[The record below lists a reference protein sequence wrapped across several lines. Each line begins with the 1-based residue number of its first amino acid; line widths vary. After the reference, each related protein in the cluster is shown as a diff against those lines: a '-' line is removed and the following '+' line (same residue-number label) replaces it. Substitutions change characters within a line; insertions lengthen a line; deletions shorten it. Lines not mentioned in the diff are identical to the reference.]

1 MRARI
6 VCVREADHVDGDV
19 AEDVLVVKRGADRL
33 TDLGQVDLGQTGLRR
48 EAADVDHF
56 CAAEFIVRANQLDK
70 TIRLNQE
77 RD

>member
-1 MRARI
+1 MRTRI

-19 AEDVLVVKRGADRL
+19 AEDVLVVKSGSDRL
-33 TDLGQVDLGQTGLRR
+33 ADLGQIDLWQTGLRR
-48 EAADVDHF
+48 EAAHVDHF
-56 CAAEFIVRANQLDK
+56 RAAEFIVRANQLDK